1 MSLSPRL
8 RRPVFIYSG
17 NHVGGGE
24 YLSLRRAECAVRL
37 GLKPVIITSPGP
49 MDEAY
54 RQVARLLHVDAAIFN
69 RPAFTPDM
77 AEAIADDL
85 AALLGPEP
93 SHIEVTGLPD
103 SYFAS
108 LLARRLPDSDYSLL
122 IIRPGTVL
130 SRGWPTWSDLWPD
143 PRRLLHALRG
153 RKENGVLRG
162 LAAHGRVL
170 TVNRACSDDAARLA
184 GMASLQAGIEPA
196 IVPHPGAVSHALRIE
211 SAPYLLTVARID
223 GMMKA
228 YVRGLVAAF
237 ACLVQAYPALRLK
250 VVGDGTHRAATE
262 AYAVSLGVDKSIDFL
277 GTLPPSALPELYA
290 GATAFVGM
298 GTSACEAAM
307 YGTPSVLALV
317 YRETCESPG
326 YFGEPGVEGYGE
338 VIPGQKQ
345 LPVAELLRPLLEDAD
360 FAKRV
365 GERCRARAFA
375 DHHPDAATE
384 RMRLLLSRASV
395 VPAPHPYPL
404 PKLRQLLRNVLRGY
418 GSRRPLACEA

>member
-1 MSLSPRL
+1 MPLSPRL

-24 YLSLRRAECAVRL
+24 YLCLRRAECAVRL

-49 MDEAY
+49 MDEPY
-54 RQVARLLHVDAAIFN
+54 RQVARLLHVDATIFN

-153 RKENGVLRG
+153 RKENGVLRA
-162 LAAHGRVL
+162 LSAHAWL
-170 TVNRACSDDAARLA
+170 
-184 GMASLQAGIEPA
+184 ASLPSIVAGIEPV
-196 IVPHPGAVSHALRIE
+196 IVPFVGVASAGAS

-223 GMMKA
+223 GIMKA
-228 YVRGLVAAF
+228 YVRGLVVAF
-237 ACLVQAYPALRLK
+237 ATLREAYPSLRLK
-250 VVGDGTHRAATE
+250 IVGDGTDRPATE
-262 AYAVSLGVDKSIDFL
+262 ALATRLGVSSSVDFL
-277 GTLPPSALPELYA
+277 GTLPPAALPELYV
-290 GATAFVGM
+290 GAAAFVGM
-298 GTSACEAAM
+298 GTTACEAAM
-307 YGTPSVLALV
+307 QGVPSVLALA
-317 YRETCESPG
+317 YDGECRSPG
-326 YFGEPGVEGYGE
+326 CYGEPSVEGFGEV
-338 VIPGQKQ
+338 VPGQAKH
-345 LPVAELLRPLLEDAD
+345 PVAEVLRRLLAD
-360 FAKRV
+360 PALARQVAERGRV
-365 GERCRARAFA
+365 RAFA
-375 DHHPDAATE
+375 ENHPDAATE
-384 RMRLLLSRASV
+384 RMRVLLSRPAV

-404 PKLRQLLRNVLRGY
+404 PKFRQLLRNVLRAY
-418 GSRRPLACEA
+418 GSRRPLAHEA

>member
-1 MSLSPRL
+1 MSALRPL
-8 RRPVFIYSG
+8 RRPIFIYSG

-24 YLSLRRAECAVRL
+24 YLCLRRAECAVRL

-49 MDEAY
+49 MDPAY
-54 RQVARLLHVDAAIFN
+54 RKVARLMHVDAALIN
-69 RPAFTPDM
+69 RPAFTPGM
-77 AEAIADDL
+77 AAAVADDL
-85 AALLGPEP
+85 VALLGPEP

-103 SYFAS
+103 SYFAA
-108 LLARRLPDSDYSLL
+108 LLAERLPETDYSLL
-122 IIRPGTVL
+122 LIRPGTVL
-130 SRGWPTWSDLWPD
+130 SRAWPSWSDLFPD
-143 PRRLLHALRG
+143 PRRFLHALKG

-196 IVPHPGAVSHALRIE
+196 IVPHPGEASQASRVGSD
-211 SAPYLLTVARID
+211 PYLLTVARID

-237 ACLVQAYPALRLK
+237 AGLVQAYPTLRLK
-250 VVGDGTHRAATE
+250 VVGDGTHRASTE
-262 AYAVSLGVDKSIDFL
+262 AYAVSLGVEKSIDFL
-277 GTLPPSALPELYA
+277 GTLPPSALPKLYSE
-290 GATAFVGM
+290 ATAFVGM
-298 GTSACEAAM
+298 GTSSCEAAM
-307 YGTPSVLALV
+307 YGTPTVLALV

-345 LPVAELLRPLLEDAD
+345 LPVAELLGPLLADAD

-365 GERCRARAFA
+365 GERCRARALA

-384 RMRLLLSRASV
+384 RLRALLSRPPVAPV
-395 VPAPHPYPL
+395 PHPWPL
-404 PKLRQLLRNVLRGY
+404 PKFRQLLGNLIRGVAR
-418 GSRRPLACEA
+418 RRPLAREA

>member
-1 MSLSPRL
+1 MSAPRPL

-24 YLSLRRAECAVRL
+24 YLCLRRAECAVRL
-37 GLKPVIITSPGP
+37 GLRPVIITSPGP
-49 MDEAY
+49 MDAEY
-54 RQVARLLHVDAAIFN
+54 RRVARLLHVDAAIFN
-69 RPAFTPDM
+69 RPAFTPGM
-77 AEAIADDL
+77 AAAVADDL

-103 SYFAS
+103 SYFAA
-108 LLARRLPDSDYSLL
+108 LLAERLPETDYSLL
-122 IIRPGTVL
+122 LIRPGTVL
-130 SRGWPTWSDLWPD
+130 SRAWPSWSDLFPD
-143 PRRLLHALRG
+143 PRRFLHALKG

-196 IVPHPGAVSHALRIE
+196 IVPHPGEVSHALRVE

-228 YVRGLVAAF
+228 YVRGLVVAF
-237 ACLVQAYPALRLK
+237 AGLVKAHPALRLK

-262 AYAVSLGVDKSIDFL
+262 AYAVSLGIDKSIDFL
-277 GTLPPSALPELYA
+277 GTQPPSALPKLYA
-290 GATAFVGM
+290 EATAFVGM
-298 GTSACEAAM
+298 GTSSCEAAM

-317 YRETCESPG
+317 YRENCESPG
-326 YFGEPGVEGYGE
+326 YFGHPGVEGYGE

-345 LPVAELLRPLLEDAD
+345 LPVAELLRPLLADAD

-384 RMRLLLSRASV
+384 RMRLLLSRAPV
-395 VPAPHPYPL
+395 APAPHPYPM

-418 GSRRPLACEA
+418 GSRRPLAREA

>member
-24 YLSLRRAECAVRL
+24 YLCLRRAECAARL

-49 MDEAY
+49 MDEQY
-54 RQVARLLHVDAAIFN
+54 RRVARLLHVDAAIFN

-153 RKENGVLRG
+153 RKENGVLRALSVQG
-162 LAAHGRVL
+162 RILA
-170 TVNRACSDDAARLA
+170 VNQPCADDAARLA
-184 GMASLQAGIEPA
+184 GRPSIVAGIESV
-196 IVPHPGAVSHALRIE
+196 IVPFAGVAYAGAS

-223 GMMKA
+223 GIMKA
-228 YVRGLVAAF
+228 YVRGLVVAF
-237 ACLVQAYPALRLK
+237 ATLREAHPPLRLK
-250 VVGDGTHRAATE
+250 IVGDGTDRPATE
-262 AYAVSLGVDKSIDFL
+262 ALAARLGVSSSVDFL
-277 GTLPPSALPELYA
+277 GTLPPAALPELYV

-298 GTSACEAAM
+298 GTTACEAAM
-307 YGTPSVLALV
+307 QGVPSVLALA
-317 YRETCESPG
+317 YDGECRSPG
-326 YFGEPGVEGYGE
+326 CYGEPSVEGFGEV
-338 VIPGQKQ
+338 VPGQAKH
-345 LPVAELLRPLLEDAD
+345 PVAEVLRRLLAD
-360 FAKRV
+360 PVLARQVAERGRV
-365 GERCRARAFA
+365 RAFA
-375 DHHPDAATE
+375 ENHPDAATE
-384 RMRLLLSRASV
+384 RMRVLLSRPAAA
-395 VPAPHPYPL
+395 PAPHPYPL

-418 GSRRPLACEA
+418 GSRRPLAREA

>member
-1 MSLSPRL
+1 MLLSPRL

-24 YLSLRRAECAVRL
+24 YLCLRRAECAVRL

-49 MDEAY
+49 MDEQY
-54 RQVARLLHVDAAIFN
+54 RRVARLLHVDAAIFN

-77 AEAIADDL
+77 AEAIAEDL

-153 RKENGVLRG
+153 RKENGVLRALSAQG
-162 LAAHGRVL
+162 RILA
-170 TVNRACSDDAARLA
+170 VNQPCADDAARLA
-184 GMASLQAGIEPA
+184 SLPSIVAGIEPV
-196 IVPHPGAVSHALRIE
+196 IVPFAGVASAGAS

-223 GMMKA
+223 GIMKA
-228 YVRGLVAAF
+228 YVRGLVVAF
-237 ACLVQAYPALRLK
+237 AALREAHPSLRLK
-250 VVGDGTHRAATE
+250 IVGDGTDRPATE
-262 AYAVSLGVDKSIDFL
+262 ALAARLGVSSSVDFL
-277 GTLPPSALPELYA
+277 GTLPPAALPELYV
-290 GATAFVGM
+290 GAAAFVGM
-298 GTSACEAAM
+298 GTTACEAAM
-307 YGTPSVLALV
+307 QGVPSVLALA
-317 YRETCESPG
+317 YDGECRSPG
-326 YFGEPGVEGYGE
+326 CYGEPSVEGFGEV
-338 VIPGQKQ
+338 VLGQAKH
-345 LPVAELLRPLLEDAD
+345 PVAEVLRRLLAD
-360 FAKRV
+360 PALARQVAERGRV
-365 GERCRARAFA
+365 RAFA
-375 DHHPDAATE
+375 ENHPDAATE
-384 RMRLLLSRASV
+384 RMRVLLSRPAV
-395 VPAPHPYPL
+395 VPALHPYPL

-418 GSRRPLACEA
+418 GARRPLAREA

>member
-1 MSLSPRL
+1 MLLSPRL

-24 YLSLRRAECAVRL
+24 YLCLRRAECAVRL

-49 MDEAY
+49 MDEQY
-54 RQVARLLHVDAAIFN
+54 RRVARLLHVDAEIFN

-77 AEAIADDL
+77 AEAIAEDL

-108 LLARRLPDSDYSLL
+108 LLARRLPYSDYSLL

-196 IVPHPGAVSHALRIE
+196 IVPHPGAVGHALRVE

-237 ACLVQAYPALRLK
+237 AGLVQTYPALRLK
-250 VVGDGTHRAATE
+250 VVGDCTHRAATE

-317 YRETCESPG
+317 YRETCETPG

-384 RMRLLLSRASV
+384 RMRLLLSRAPV

-418 GSRRPLACEA
+418 GSRRPLAREA